1 MAVSEAAMRRARAML
16 GEPNEVAATATT
28 PGTGTAAKAPTGT
41 PGSSA
46 FAFVT
51 GNGATVGVSAAA
63 LARARGLFDDAP
75 PPAAGAVSH
84 PSTVPASTPNAG
96 GFRSPFAADARAA
109 AGVVS
114 GATASATRSF
124 NSPMLPGAARRAG
137 TARPAAASI
146 LGKRE
151 RATGTRADGP
161 RGAGAGLASASAPAA
176 APSSSAPSVHDL
188 FASRGAS
195 REPLSAFFRGLRPHE
210 RPASSRGV
218 DAVVRAMT
226 ADTAIG
232 YRVPSGD
239 GAGAS
244 LSAESFRQRMLAA
257 GAVDRLLHP
266 DWVRNAHR
274 WVVWQQAC
282 VARAFP
288 ETLAAGAL
296 AAPAVLQRLLYRYER
311 ETLRASRPHLRRV
324 LERDSPAGAPA
335 VLVVSAI
342 RRAGAGADDAA
353 EIEVSDGWYGVA
365 ARLDRA
371 LSDQL
376 RRGRLFVGQK
386 ILVQGAEL
394 RGVAEPTPPLSAAAE
409 DAFLAL
415 RANGVRP
422 ARWDAKLGARR
433 RAEAFPLRTLRP
445 DGGPVSR
452 VLVHVERVYPT
463 CWQETGR
470 ADGRV
475 VTRGDAAE
483 ARAAREWEA
492 NRGALLERVAH
503 DLRAETEAA
512 RAAAGPGSG
521 SAFDGFDGFDD
532 AAERRAR
539 DALDAAGLL
548 ERRVRRAMKLRVSGL
563 RRVGP
568 DGRVDGPTG
577 AALLTVFDADEDLAR
592 ILVEGS
598 RHELVDATCGG
609 RGGCLELTAG
619 RKTRWRPVAPAACA
633 RAGLE
638 AAPTPRRL
646 AGARDLGVGGGVAPG
661 EEFDAVAVLL
671 HASAPAPAD
680 APRRQWAFLVDASA
694 AAAANSGFGG
704 DVGGVTADLLAVE
717 IDARSAEAFASTREW
732 GGGEGLGAGAPR
744 VAPGPGAGMGRAEP
758 PRVVALAL
766 ENLEYARRDAANG
779 LQVARFTE
787 FSRAAP
793 LPATGARRGG
803 GGGGIGGGDAAW
815 SKAAARAAA
824 ELRSWLAPGGGA
836 DVPAIVARVRALT
849 ENQTPAGAAGGGGVA
864 GTAETTGTGTNGA
877 GVRAID
883 ATTGA
888 GAGTGGASSGAH
900 RSPPPR
906 RKRSLSIGSEV
917 DWGASQLERIDEAEA
932 LALEA
937 RRRREDAETRP
948 TEATE
953 TETETEAR
961 EDSEAMFAAAAGD
974 TEPQERA

>member
-1 MAVSEAAMRRARAML
+1 M
-16 GEPNEVAATATT
+16 
-28 PGTGTAAKAPTGT
+28 
-41 PGSSA
+41 
-46 FAFVT
+46 
-51 GNGATVGVSAAA
+51 
-63 LARARGLFDDAP
+63 ARARGLFDDAP
-75 PPAAGAVSH
+75 QERRPAAAPAASRSR
-84 PSTVPASTPNAG
+84 PSPAPASAANADADADAG
-96 GFRSPFAADARAA
+96 GFKPPFAAHAPAA
-109 AGVVS
+109 STGR
-114 GATASATRSF
+114 TF
-124 NSPMLPGAARRAG
+124 HSPMLPGAARRAG

-146 LGKRE
+146 LGKR
-151 RATGTRADGP
+151 RATGFE
-161 RGAGAGLASASAPAA
+161 SAPA
-176 APSSSAPSVHDL
+176 SSAPSVHDL
-188 FASRGAS
+188 FASRDGS
-195 REPLSAFFRGLRPHE
+195 REPLSVFFRGLKPHE

-257 GAVDRLLHP
+257 GAVDRLLAP
-266 DWVRNAHR
+266 EWVRNAHR
-274 WVVWQQAC
+274 WVVWHQAC
-282 VARAFP
+282 VSRAFP
-288 ETLAAGAL
+288 TSLAAGAL

-342 RRAGAGADDAA
+342 RRAGAGGNDAA

-376 RRGRLFVGQK
+376 RRGRLFVGLK

-409 DAFLAL
+409 EAFLAL

-422 ARWDAKLGARR
+422 ARWDARLGARR

-445 DGGPVSR
+445 DGGPVAR
-452 VLVHVERVYPT
+452 TLVHVERVYPT

-492 NRGALLERVAH
+492 NRAALLERVAH
-503 DLRAETEAA
+503 DVRAEAEAKA
-512 RAAAGPGSG
+512 AAAGSSSG
-521 SAFDGFDGFDD
+521 FGDGFDE

-577 AALLTVFDADEDLAR
+577 AALLTVFDAHEDLASV
-592 ILVEGS
+592 LVEGS

-619 RKTRWRPVAPAACA
+619 RKTRWRSVTPAACA

-646 AGARDLGVGGGVAPG
+646 AGARDLGVGGGVGPG

-704 DVGGVTADLLAVE
+704 DAGGVTADLLAVE
-717 IDARSAEAFASTREW
+717 IDARSAEAFSSAREW
-732 GGGEGLGAGAPR
+732 GGGEGLESGGGGGEGLDETGTGPT
-744 VAPGPGAGMGRAEP
+744 GPGGDPGTHETSSSPRAI
-758 PRVVALAL
+758 VALAL

-787 FSRAAP
+787 FSRGA
-793 LPATGARRGG
+793 LLRATGRGVG
-803 GGGGIGGGDAAW
+803 VGDAAR
-815 SKAAARAAA
+815 SKSAARAAA
-824 ELRSWLAPGGGA
+824 ELRRWLSPGGGA

-849 ENQTPAGAAGGGGVA
+849 GNQTAAGGRRGLGAAKTESKATAPSSSAAKTESKAAKTESKATAPSSSVA
-864 GTAETTGTGTNGA
+864 P
-877 GVRAID
+877 
-883 ATTGA
+883 
-888 GAGTGGASSGAH
+888 SSSAP
-900 RSPPPR
+900 SSR
-906 RKRSLSIGSEV
+906 RKRSLSIGSEM

-932 LALEA
+932 LAREA
-937 RRRREDAETRP
+937 RRRRDGDAETQP
-948 TEATE
+948 TETTRME
-953 TETETEAR
+953 TVVE

>member
-1 MAVSEAAMRRARAML
+1 M
-16 GEPNEVAATATT
+16 
-28 PGTGTAAKAPTGT
+28 
-41 PGSSA
+41 
-46 FAFVT
+46 T

-75 PPAAGAVSH
+75 QERRPAAAPAASRSR
-84 PSTVPASTPNAG
+84 PSPAPASAANADADADADAG
-96 GFRSPFAADARAA
+96 GFKPPFAAHAPAA
-109 AGVVS
+109 STGR
-114 GATASATRSF
+114 TF
-124 NSPMLPGAARRAG
+124 HSPMLPGAARRAG

-146 LGKRE
+146 LGKR
-151 RATGTRADGP
+151 RATGFE
-161 RGAGAGLASASAPAA
+161 SAPA
-176 APSSSAPSVHDL
+176 SSAPSVHDL
-188 FASRGAS
+188 FASRGGS
-195 REPLSAFFRGLRPHE
+195 REPLSVFFRGLKPHE

-257 GAVDRLLHP
+257 GAVDRLLAP
-266 DWVRNAHR
+266 EWVRNAHR
-274 WVVWQQAC
+274 WVVWHQAC
-282 VARAFP
+282 VSRAFP
-288 ETLAAGAL
+288 TSLAAGAL

-342 RRAGAGADDAA
+342 RRAGAGGNDAA

-376 RRGRLFVGQK
+376 RRGRLFVGLK

-409 DAFLAL
+409 EAFLAL

-422 ARWDAKLGARR
+422 ARWDARLGARR

-445 DGGPVSR
+445 DGGPVAR
-452 VLVHVERVYPT
+452 TLVHAERVYPT

-492 NRGALLERVAH
+492 NRAALLERVAH
-503 DLRAETEAA
+503 DVRAEAEAKA
-512 RAAAGPGSG
+512 AAAGSSSG
-521 SAFDGFDGFDD
+521 FGDGFDE

-577 AALLTVFDADEDLAR
+577 AALLTVFDAHEDLASV
-592 ILVEGS
+592 LVEGS

-619 RKTRWRPVAPAACA
+619 RKTRWRSVTPAACA

-646 AGARDLGVGGGVAPG
+646 AGARDLGVGGGVGPG

-704 DVGGVTADLLAVE
+704 DAGGVTADLLAVE
-717 IDARSAEAFASTREW
+717 IDARSAEAFSSAREW
-732 GGGEGLGAGAPR
+732 GGGEGLESGGGGGEGLDDPGT
-744 VAPGPGAGMGRAEP
+744 GPGGDPGTHETSSSPRAI
-758 PRVVALAL
+758 VALAL

-787 FSRAAP
+787 FSRGAV
-793 LPATGARRGG
+793 LRATGRGVG
-803 GGGGIGGGDAAW
+803 VGDAAR
-815 SKAAARAAA
+815 SKSAARAAA
-824 ELRSWLAPGGGA
+824 ELRRWLSPGGGA

-849 ENQTPAGAAGGGGVA
+849 GNQTAAGGRRGLGAAKTESKATAPSSSAAKTESKAAKTESSATAPSSSVA
-864 GTAETTGTGTNGA
+864 P
-877 GVRAID
+877 
-883 ATTGA
+883 
-888 GAGTGGASSGAH
+888 SSSAP
-900 RSPPPR
+900 SSR
-906 RKRSLSIGSEV
+906 RKRSLSIGSEM

-932 LALEA
+932 LAREA
-937 RRRREDAETRP
+937 RRRRDGDAETQP
-948 TEATE
+948 TETTRME
-953 TETETEAR
+953 TVVE